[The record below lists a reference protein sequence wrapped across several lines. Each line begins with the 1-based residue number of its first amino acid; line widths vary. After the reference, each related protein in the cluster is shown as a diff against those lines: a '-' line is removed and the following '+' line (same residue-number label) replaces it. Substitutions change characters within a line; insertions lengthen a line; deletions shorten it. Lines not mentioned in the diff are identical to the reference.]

1 MFWLLAFAAAD
12 YGQVLLSEFNKD
24 PLENVKYAINM
35 EKREYGEAVAKKVY
49 EHYFL
54 QNKKPDVIGSYGQV
68 SFSLTNFKTIMCTV
82 CILFLKTQLLSDYGF
97 FKCVDD
103 AVKLFS
109 QHSRENVF
117 YYHYAHKSKM
127 SFLDSLGVPA
137 DMDFGNRYSSTRYR
151 RWTQKVLGFRW
162 VAGAVHGDELFL
174 MFSSSLAPPITDS
187 NDIGVSKMMLDLWT
201 SFARSG

>member
-49 EHYFL
+49 ERYFL
-54 QNKKPDVIGSYGQV
+54 QNENPDVIGSYGQV
-68 SFSLTNFKTIMCTV
+68 SFSLTNFNRVYSMHS
-82 CILFLKTQLLSDYGF
+82 FFKTQLLSDYGF

-151 RWTQKVLGFRW
+151 R
-162 VAGAVHGDELFL
+162 
-174 MFSSSLAPPITDS
+174 
-187 NDIGVSKMMLDLWT
+187 
-201 SFARSG
+201 